1 MFSDVCCCFGSQGVT
16 VEQVCRELRHL
27 YEAKNASA
35 EFSISMSCELSSA
48 ANNEIHVA
56 IVSHIHAVFHWL
68 EIAFCSAV
76 LISL

>member
-1 MFSDVCCCFGSQGVT
+1 MFSDVYFCFGSQGVT

-27 YEAKNASA
+27 YVAKNVSA
-35 EFSISMSCELSSA
+35 EFSMSCELSSA

-56 IVSHIHAVFHWL
+56 IVSHVHAVFHWL
-68 EIAFCSAV
+68 EIAFCCAV